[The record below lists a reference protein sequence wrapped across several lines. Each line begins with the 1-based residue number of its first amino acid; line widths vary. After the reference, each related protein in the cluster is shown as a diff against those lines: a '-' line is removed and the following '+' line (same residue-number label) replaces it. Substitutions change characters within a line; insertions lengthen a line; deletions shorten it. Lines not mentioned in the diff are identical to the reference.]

1 LTAAPNGVSDIEKRY
16 GAAFPRE
23 PQTPEDGIVKIVTLA
38 PELDGMMDKGVIKE
52 LSRRNINVSIG
63 HTTSGIEDATNA
75 VKNGATLITHLFNA
89 MAPFHHRDPGVI
101 GLLGASNLEKRPY
114 YGIICDGIHTHPN
127 SAMVAYYAH
136 PKGAVLVTDAM
147 GAMGLPY
154 GKYKLGQMDV
164 ERTDHGVY
172 ITGTDTLAGRYFSI
186 LTGDSLQNSDATM
199 DSCVQN
205 FRKFTNC
212 SFIDAVEA
220 ATLRPAEVMGIK
232 HFKGTLNPGSDAD
245 FLFVDEDLNVY
256 ETWIAGERVW
266 NKEESPVQVR
276 SNLVATLSRFK
287 ELGKSAP
294 YDDTD
299 DL

>member
-1 LTAAPNGVSDIEKRY
+1 VTAAPNGISDIEKRY
-16 GAAFPRE
+16 GAAFPRD

-38 PELDGMMDKGVIKE
+38 PELDGMMDKDVIKE

-63 HTTSGIEDATNA
+63 HTTAGIEEATNA
-75 VKNGATLITHLFNA
+75 VNCGATLITHLFNA

-172 ITGTDTLAGRYFSI
+172 ITGTDTLAGRFVC
-186 LTGDSLQNSDATM
+186 M
-199 DSCVQN
+199 DG
-205 FRKFTNC
+205 R
-212 SFIDAVEA
+212 
-220 ATLRPAEVMGIK
+220 G
-232 HFKGTLNPGSDAD
+232 
-245 FLFVDEDLNVY
+245 
-256 ETWIAGERVW
+256 
-266 NKEESPVQVR
+266 
-276 SNLVATLSRFK
+276 LVANRSTVMQRWMLACKTLESSPTVP
-287 ELGKSAP
+287 L
-294 YDDTD
+294 
-299 DL
+299 